1 MNKPPSWYWVVAVLA
16 VLWECMGCMAYLSQ
30 VTMSPADMAALPA
43 AQRDAWLAMP
53 SWQYAVYAIAV
64 WIGLAGGIALLL
76 RRRIARSL
84 FVISLIAIIVQ
95 FGWTFTQTPILRTM
109 SFGEAAGFPI
119 IIAVIGVVLV
129 WFSGLAINRG
139 WLR

>member
-1 MNKPPSWYWVVAVLA
+1 MNKPPSWYWIVAVLA
-16 VLWECMGCMAYLSQ
+16 VLWECMGCIAYLTQ
-30 VTMSPADMAALPA
+30 VTMSAADMATLPA

-53 SWQYAVYAIAV
+53 PWLYGVYAIAV
-64 WIGLAGGIALLL
+64 WIGLAGGIALLF
-76 RRRIARSL
+76 RRRISRALFAVSL
-84 FVISLIAIIVQ
+84 VAIVVQ
-95 FGWTFTQTPILRTM
+95 FGWTFTQTPILKTM

-119 IIAVIGVVLV
+119 VIFVIGAVLM

>member
-1 MNKPPSWYWVVAVLA
+1 MNKPPTWYWVVAVLA

-30 VTMSPADMAALPA
+30 VTMSPADMAALPPL
-43 AQRDAWLAMP
+43 QRDAWLAMP
-53 SWQYAVYAIAV
+53 SWLYAVYAIAV
-64 WIGLAGGIALLL
+64 WIGLAGGVALLL

-84 FVISLIAIIVQ
+84 FVISLIAIVVQ
-95 FGWTFTQTPILRTM
+95 FGWTFTQTPILKAM
-109 SFGEAAGFPI
+109 GFAAAAGFPLM
-119 IIAVIGVVLV
+119 IALIGVVLV

>member
-16 VLWECMGCMAYLSQ
+16 VLWECMGCFAYLSQ
-30 VTMSPADMAALPA
+30 VTMSPADMATLPA

-53 SWQYAVYAIAV
+53 SWLYGVYAIAV

-84 FVISLIAIIVQ
+84 FAVSLVAIVVQ
-95 FGWTFTQTPILRTM
+95 FGWTFTQTPILKTM

-119 IIAVIGVVLV
+119 FIFVIGAALL
-129 WFSGLAINRG
+129 WFSGLAIKRG

>member
-16 VLWECMGCMAYLSQ
+16 VLWECMGCMAYLTQ
-30 VTMSPADMAALPA
+30 VTMGPAELAALPA
-43 AQRDAWLAMP
+43 VQRDAWLSMP
-53 SWQYAVYAIAV
+53 SWLYGVYAIAV
-64 WIGLAGGIALLL
+64 WVGLAGGIALLL

-84 FVISLIAIIVQ
+84 FAVSLVAIVVQ
-95 FGWTFTQTPILRTM
+95 FGWTFTQTPILKTM
-109 SFGEAAGFPI
+109 GFAAAAGFPI
-119 IIAVIGVVLV
+119 VIAVIGAALL